1 MAGGGGENAR
11 RSVDS
16 APVTDDL
23 RAAQQSIRVGDQGD
37 AVLDVQ
43 LRLARAHQG
52 GSPGLPA
59 DGMFGSKTLRAV
71 RHFQRTRGLAAD
83 GVVGPETWRAI
94 TEAAYRLG
102 DRLLWHASTVMRGD
116 DVRELQ
122 HQLNRLGFDAGQE
135 DGIFGP
141 LARAA
146 VEEFQRNVGLPVDG
160 IAGPSTVEALRRLH
174 RGHQSGGLGV
184 RARQREALRQLADQ
198 GLVGTRVLIDP
209 RRGADDPGWRS
220 PGGVAEAEV
229 TWEIARRVTARLA
242 ARGAAVLLSRG
253 PRNSPTPSNRAR
265 QANEL
270 GADLVVCI
278 GTNGHRTPVA
288 SGSACYYYGVPPFVS
303 EGGLR
308 LAELI
313 QDMVVA
319 DGWVPDCGVHPM
331 TWAILRETRMPA
343 VVVEPGFLTSPADAG
358 ALNDPVRLDHLA
370 SAIVQGV
377 ERFLHAPAAG
387 SPGRETSPAAAS

>member
-1 MAGGGGENAR
+1 M
-11 RSVDS
+11 
-16 APVTDDL
+16 TDDL
-23 RAAQQSIRVGDQGD
+23 RAAGQDIRVGDKGD
-37 AVLDVQ
+37 AVRDVQ
-43 LRLARAHQG
+43 LRLARAHEG

-59 DGMFGSKTLRAV
+59 DGVFGPRTLRAV

-83 GVVGPETWRAI
+83 GVVGTETWRAL
-94 TEAAYRLG
+94 TEAAVRLG
-102 DRLLWHASTVMRGD
+102 DRLLWHASTIMRGD

-122 HQLNRLGFDAGQE
+122 HRLNRLGFDAGQE
-135 DGIFGP
+135 DGLFGS

-160 IAGPSTVEALRRLH
+160 IAGHSTMDALRRLH

-209 RRGADDPGWRS
+209 RRSAGDPGWRA
-220 PGGVAEAEV
+220 PGGAWEADV

-242 ARGAAVLLSRG
+242 ARGTAVLLSRG
-253 PRNSPTPSNRAR
+253 PRNTVPPSVRGR

-270 GADLVVCI
+270 GVDLVVSI

-288 SGSACYYYGVPPFVS
+288 RGSASYYYGVPPFVS

-313 QDMVVA
+313 QETVVGA
-319 DGWVPDCGVHPM
+319 GWRPDCGVHPM

-343 VVVEPGFLTSPADAG
+343 VVVEPGFLTSPEDAA
-358 ALNDPVRLDHLA
+358 ALTDPIRQDALA
-370 SAIVQGV
+370 AAIARGIG
-377 ERFLHAPAAG
+377 RFLEAPSAD
-387 SPGRETSPAAAS
+387 SVLTSAAAALPQR